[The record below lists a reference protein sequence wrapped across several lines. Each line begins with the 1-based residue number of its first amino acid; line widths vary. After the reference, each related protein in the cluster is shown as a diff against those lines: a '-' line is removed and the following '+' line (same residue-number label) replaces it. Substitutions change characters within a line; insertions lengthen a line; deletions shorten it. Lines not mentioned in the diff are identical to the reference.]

1 MAILDPWKATAF
13 TALTEKYVYSRIH
26 VTPTPRDVE
35 VRDFLRL
42 GCKDTGFLKKNGI
55 SIVYT
60 RESVNNS
67 DLEEVRNNVYLV
79 KEDGY

>member
-13 TALTEKYVYSRIH
+13 TALTEKYVYSRTH
-26 VTPTPRDVE
+26 VSPTPRDVK

-42 GCKDTGFLKKNGI
+42 GCEDTEFLRKNGI

-67 DLEEVRNNVYLV
+67 DLEEVRNNIYLV
-79 KEDGY
+79 K